1 MDLKKIKDLLKIVSE
16 SGLSE
21 VEIEDE
27 NLRVVVRAAPR
38 EVTVTQ
44 PIYTQPQAPPPTAP
58 VPPLPAA
65 APPAPAASDTPSAST
80 ESGFVQKAPIVGTFY
95 KAPSPDADPFVKV
108 GDTIQKGD
116 VICII
121 EAMKLMNE
129 IEAESGGTIEKILV
143 QNAEPVE
150 YDQPL
155 FIIKPD

>member
-16 SGLSE
+16 SGVAE

-44 PIYTQPQAPPPTAP
+44 PVYTQPQI
-58 VPPLPAA
+58 PAA
-65 APPAPAASDTPSAST
+65 APAVPPAPVAPAAPATPPAAEPD

-95 KAPSPDADPFVKV
+95 KAPSPEADPFVQV

-129 IEAESGGTIEKILV
+129 IEAESGGIVEKVLV

-155 FIIKPD
+155 FIIKPA